1 MAANIRI
8 LGAIVAG
15 FALCGCAS
23 TAGNVTSKPAATSA
37 IMKDSTCL
45 TETGSRI
52 SAGKPPCRGTGRS
65 YTSDDIARTGQTD
78 AADALAHLDPA
89 VTVHH

>member
-1 MAANIRI
+1 MTANIRF

-23 TAGNVTSKPAATSA
+23 TAGNATKPAAIA
-37 IMKDSTCL
+37 KDSTCL

-52 SAGKPPCRGTGRS
+52 SSAKTPCRGTGRA
-65 YTSDDIARTGQTD
+65 YTSEDIARTGLTD
-78 AADALAHLDPA
+78 SGDALAHLDPA